1 MEIINYTGYLPSI
14 LGPNALPA
22 FTGYK
27 TNVNAAIATEVST
40 VGFRFGHSILSSTVG
55 RDNNDGTGITDVN
68 PNGSPI
74 NLTEDFF
81 RPDLLNNNHVTVNL
95 VDRFGNPDP
104 HTSSTAGEMLKA
116 LS

>member
-27 TNVNAAIATEVST
+27 TNVNAAIATEFST
-40 VGFRFGHSILSSTVG
+40 VGFRFGHSLLSTTVG

-68 PNGSPI
+68 PNGSAIHP
-74 NLTEDFF
+74 TEDFF
-81 RPDLLNNNHVTVNL
+81 RPDLLNPRRATRNIL
-95 VDRFGNPDP
+95 NPHAAIHPPTPSD
-104 HTSSTAGEMLKA
+104 TSATAKA
-116 LS
+116 